1 MQRVCSLLKHDTME
15 AVQSQQNVE
24 LNSRGSVMYFHV
36 QVNINHTNPVSLLS
50 PVQLEDPE
58 KLLQREQR
66 PVRKPKRSPVAKD
79 T

>member
-1 MQRVCSLLKHDTME
+1 ME

-24 LNSRGSVMYFHV
+24 LNSRRSVMYFHV

-58 KLLQREQR
+58 NLLQREQR
-66 PVRKPKRSPVAKD
+66 PVRKAKRSPVAKD